1 MITLPLTTSKFTTT
15 LKPILAAMATA
26 GLVLAAAPDTRALT
40 LTPEEEEWMFGS
52 EQTVLLAT
60 GRLRSA
66 RIAPAVA
73 TVITAQD
80 IRDHGF
86 RDVTETLDW
95 SPDFTSAWEQS
106 SCHWWAC
113 GDSQDSDRAIS
124 CSCWMALPPP
134 SLGWAIS

>member
-40 LTPEEEEWMFGS
+40 LTPEEEWMFGS

-86 RDVTETLDW
+86 RDVTEALDW

-134 SLGWAIS
+134 SSGWAIS